1 MGVWRALILA
11 AVFAACGAE
20 ADAKTLTGPVTYGK
34 SGGIAG
40 IVQKLTVHSDGR
52 AVASAYEAK
61 RTFRLNQA
69 QLRSLTGAVAKAKL
83 SSTKSPKDNVQ
94 GADGFGYGV
103 SYRGHRVTWSDFS
116 DEPPERVL
124 ALYRMLDQLYQAH
137 SPCPRDGRS
146 C

>member
-1 MGVWRALILA
+1 MWQVGWDRRDRPETDRPLRR
-11 AVFAACGAE
+11 
-20 ADAKTLTGPVTYGK
+20 
-34 SGGIAG
+34 S
-40 IVQKLTVHSDGR
+40 R
-52 AVASAYEAK
+52 VASAYEAK
-61 RTFRLNQA
+61 RTFRLSKA
-69 QLRSLTGAVAKAKL
+69 QLKSLTSAVAKAKL

-103 SYRGHRVTWSDFS
+103 SYRGHRVSWSDFS

-124 ALYRMLDQLYQAH
+124 ALYRMLDEFYQAH

>member
-1 MGVWRALILA
+1 MLA
-11 AVFAACGAE
+11 AVLAGCGAQ
-20 ADAKTLTGPVTYGK
+20 ADAATLNGPVTYGK

-52 AVASAYEAK
+52 AVASSSEAK
-61 RTFRLNQA
+61 RTFRLTRA
-69 QLRSLTGAVAKAKL
+69 QLKSLTGAVAKARL

-103 SYRGHRVTWSDFS
+103 SYRGDRVSWSDFS
-116 DEPPERVL
+116 DDPPERVL
-124 ALYRMLDQLYQAH
+124 ALYRMLDELYEAN
-137 SPCPRDGRS
+137 SPCPRNGRS